1 MATTIHEGSCLCG
14 AVTYEADALPG
25 PALECHCRTCRKA
38 HGSAFKVGT
47 KVLREA
53 FRWTRGDAER
63 RGYESS
69 PGKQRW
75 FCSRCG
81 THLASE
87 RPEAPFLMLSLATL
101 DTEPGFGPSAHIW
114 VCDKASWFDPDPR
127 LPAHE
132 TYPPSR

>member
-1 MATTIHEGSCLCG
+1 MHEGSCLCG
-14 AVTYEADALPG
+14 AVAYEIDDLPG
-25 PALECHCRTCRKA
+25 PAVLCHCRTCRKA

-47 KVLREA
+47 PVQKEA
-53 FRWTRGDAER
+53 FRWTQGDAER

-87 RPEAPFLMLSLATL
+87 REDTPYLALALATL
-101 DTEPGFGPSAHIW
+101 DTEPGFGPAAHIW
-114 VCDKASWFDPDPR
+114 VSDKATWFDPDPR

-132 TYPPSR
+132 ESPPTR